1 MIQPVILCGGS
12 GTRLWPLSRPDRPKP
27 FVNLIGDRT
36 LFQQTLDRVA
46 DRAVYAKPIVVA
58 GENHR
63 SLVEKQ
69 ADEVALVLEPS
80 PRNTAPAIALAAS
93 RVAPDCVLLICPSDH
108 HIADEDAFR
117 AAVEKATALA
127 REGWLVSIGVE
138 PTRPETGYG
147 YIECGAPLGDGRKVT
162 QFVEKPDASTAE
174 QFLTQGGFVWNAGI
188 FAFRADVFCEEL
200 ARYRPQMAENVAASV
215 ANGTDAAG
223 VFQPD
228 AGPFAEIAG
237 ESVDYAIME
246 HTERAAVVTANM
258 DWTDIGNWAALHTLL
273 EGDANSNV
281 FAPPTRL
288 VDCTNVLVRSDGPR
302 VTAIGV
308 KDFVIVA
315 DGDEI
320 LVLHKNAAQD
330 LARLADGSDA

>member
-273 EGDANSNV
+273 GGDGDGNV
-281 FAPPTRL
+281 FAPPARI
-288 VDCTNVLVRSDGPR
+288 VDSTNVIVRSDGPR

-308 KDFVIVA
+308 KDLVIVA

-320 LVLHKNAAQD
+320 LVLHKGAAQD
-330 LARLADGSDA
+330 LTRLADGSDA

>member
-27 FVNLIGDRT
+27 FLTLFGDRT
-36 LFQQTLDRVA
+36 LFQQTLDRVG
-46 DRAVYAKPIVVA
+46 DRTVYAKPIVVA

-63 SLVEKQ
+63 LLVEPQ
-69 ADEVALVLEPS
+69 AGQIKLVLEPA

-93 RVAPDCVLLICPSDH
+93 RVAPDCVLLVCPSDH
-108 HIADEDAFR
+108 HIADENAFH

-147 YIECGAPLGDGRKVT
+147 YIECGAPLGVGRKVAR
-162 QFVEKPDASTAE
+162 FVEKPDASKAE

-188 FAFRADVFCEEL
+188 FAFRADNFLEEL
-200 ARYRPQMAENVAASV
+200 ARYRPQMAGNVAASV
-215 ANGTDAAG
+215 ANGTDTAG
-223 VFQPD
+223 AFQPD
-228 AGPFAEIAG
+228 AETFAGIAG
-237 ESVDYAIME
+237 ESIDYAIME
-246 HTERAAVVTANM
+246 QTERAAIVAADM
-258 DWTDIGNWAALHTLL
+258 GWTDIGNWAALHALI
-273 EGDANSNV
+273 ESGGDGNV
-281 FAPPTRL
+281 FAPPARI
-288 VDCTNVLVRSDGPR
+288 VDSTNVIVRSDGPR

-308 KDFVIVA
+308 KDLVIVA

-320 LVLHKNAAQD
+320 LVLHKNAGQD